1 MMLPWSRLGVLFLI
15 GAFVAPIGDHGH
27 ITTGTT
33 AYLSRAIPFVWD
45 SPLWFPLM
53 VGLSTAAL
61 ADLRLRLGA
70 PRAGLTW
77 RDGLVALAAMMTV
90 YAITAL
96 FRHQPLVPATLLIVA
111 LAILVTGV
119 LGDRAGTIC
128 GVAAA
133 VGGVVV
139 EAVMIKAGLF
149 QYAADIALLVGV
161 APWTPALYFCFGVVA
176 ARLGEV
182 AANRTAGKR

>member
-1 MMLPWSRLGVLFLI
+1 MLRWSGLGVLFLI
-15 GAFVAPIGDHGH
+15 GAVVAPIGDHGH

-45 SPLWFPLM
+45 SPLWFLLM

-61 ADLRLRLGA
+61 GDLRLRLAA
-70 PRAGLTW
+70 PRKDLTW
-77 RDGLVALAAMMTV
+77 RDGLTALAAMMAV

-96 FRHQPLVPATLLIVA
+96 LRHQPLVPATLLIVA
-111 LAILVTGV
+111 LTILVTGL

-149 QYAADIALLVGV
+149 QYADDIALLVGV

-182 AANRTAGKR
+182 AGSPGRNI